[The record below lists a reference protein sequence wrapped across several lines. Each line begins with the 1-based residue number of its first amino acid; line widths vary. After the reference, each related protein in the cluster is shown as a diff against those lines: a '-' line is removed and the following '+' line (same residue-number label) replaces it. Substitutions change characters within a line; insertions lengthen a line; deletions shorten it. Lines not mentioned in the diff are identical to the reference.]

1 MSMWIAFGVS
11 LGAAIG
17 LLIDNLA
24 MGLIGGLLVA
34 IFMSAGTLISPKR
47 QEVRRAPRT
56 SDLRDW

>member
-17 LLIDNLA
+17 LLIDNLS

-34 IFMSAGTLISPKR
+34 IFMSAGTLISSKRRVVSRSPK
-47 QEVRRAPRT
+47 
-56 SDLRDW
+56 SNNLRNW

>member
-24 MGLIGGLLVA
+24 LGLIGGLLVA
-34 IFMSAGTLISPKR
+34 IFMSAGTLINSKNDR
-47 QEVRRAPRT
+47 VRRPIRHR
-56 SDLRDW
+56 DLRDW